1 MPLKPK
7 FFIYLY
13 FGGHRLQVIFLVA
26 LPFAASPLNKFEKCK
41 SWDAQTGNSSQDE
54 DDDINPGGV
63 RACLEGREVLLFE
76 RRELNS
82 SCPGSIPAFSFCDTT
97 KSYRF
102 LVPHQISQTLGDLG
116 YKVENQDEY
125 HDEWAN
131 HPPCHLPENIGLVAN
146 HKLDI
151 LVKPA
156 EMHQK
161 RNRQK
166 LHLHLFGHVLDTPMI
181 TDII

>member
-1 MPLKPK
+1 MPLKPN
-7 FFIYLY
+7 FFIHLY
-13 FGGHRLQVIFLVA
+13 FGRHRLQFVFRVA
-26 LPFAASPLNKFEKCK
+26 LPFAASPLNKFVKCK
-41 SWDAQTGNSSQDE
+41 SWDGQTGNSSQDE

-63 RACLEGREVLLFE
+63 RACREGREVLLFE
-76 RRELNS
+76 TIMRELNLNL
-82 SCPGSIPAFSFCDTT
+82 PGTIPAFSFCDIT

-102 LVPHQISQTLGDLG
+102 LVPHQIRQTLGDLG

-125 HDEWAN
+125 HDEWTN

-161 RNRQK
+161 RN
-166 LHLHLFGHVLDTPMI
+166 LICIDITFFGHFWARA
-181 TDII
+181 